1 VKWVVGISG
10 ASGAAYAER
19 LLAFLAER
27 AEEDRTLRVE
37 MVASTNGRAIYH
49 DETGAPLE
57 SRPFR
62 LYGKDDFRA
71 PFASG
76 SAPYDGMAVVP
87 CSGGTL
93 GRIASGAS
101 ENLLTRAAEVML
113 KERRKLL
120 LVFRES
126 PLSLVHIENM
136 ASVTR
141 AGGTVLLGAPV
152 FYSGAKTREALVD
165 TVVARILDHMGIPHT
180 LMPPWGGGE

>member
-1 VKWVVGISG
+1 
-10 ASGAAYAER
+10 
-19 LLAFLAER
+19 
-27 AEEDRTLRVE
+27 
-37 MVASTNGRAIYH
+37 
-49 DETGAPLE
+49 
-57 SRPFR
+57 
-62 LYGKDDFRA
+62 
-71 PFASG
+71 
-76 SAPYDGMAVVP
+76 
-87 CSGGTL
+87 
-93 GRIASGAS
+93 
-101 ENLLTRAAEVML
+101 ML

-152 FYSGAKTREALVD
+152 FYSGAKTMEDLVD